1 MDFQE
6 LKDELLERAK
16 EKGAC
21 IDGYKQGMNA
31 KDKNDLL
38 KAITGNFEWVYRNK
52 VVDSKLLEENFTPE
66 ELWEHGIY
74 TSGQNEVRGN
84 NLIFACGSA
93 TVKAYGSATVKAY
106 GSATVE
112 AYGSATVKAC
122 GSDTVKAYDSATV
135 EAYGSATVEA
145 YGSATVKAYGSATVE
160 AYGSATVKAYSNS
173 YVENCTGNVMVPQS
187 DYAIVK
193 DYYKHKLYVKK
204 GKLEII
210 EIE

>member
-112 AYGSATVKAC
+112 AYGSATVKA
-122 GSDTVKAYDSATV
+122 
-135 EAYGSATVEA
+135 
-145 YGSATVKAYGSATVE
+145 
-160 AYGSATVKAYSNS
+160 YSNS